1 MKISNVLVPVDFSP
15 PSRLAVDYGVALAR
29 SFRATLTLL
38 HVVEY
43 PSIAVDP
50 AQCDADALKLS
61 ELLGA
66 EDKGDL
72 NVQTVVKVGDV
83 DEQIRSTL
91 REVNADFIVLGT
103 HGRSLLGRALVGSVT
118 QKMLRKLHV
127 PVLTVSHV
135 TGPLKFGTI
144 LFAVDLSAAAE
155 EAYGFALEVAAQ
167 TKSDLTV
174 LHVLDYPGLNYGVL
188 EGDTSIRG
196 RLADIAQSRL
206 DEMAEQAKKRGINV
220 ETLLARGK
228 AAEEI
233 LRTAETNDA
242 NLILLAI
249 EQKGLIEKTFL
260 GATAER
266 VVREAYVPVLS
277 LPVAITGRAG
287 TKDARLAS

>member
-15 PSRLAVDYGVALAR
+15 PSKLAVDYGVALAR
-29 SFRATLTLL
+29 SLRATLTLL

-43 PSIAVDP
+43 PSMAADP
-50 AQCDADALKLS
+50 NQCNEDALKLS
-61 ELLGA
+61 ALLGS

-83 DEQIRSTL
+83 HDQIHSTL

-103 HGRSLLGRALVGSVT
+103 HGRGLLGRAFVGSVT

-127 PVLTVSHV
+127 PVLTVCHV
-135 TGPLKFGTI
+135 TGPLKFGRI
-144 LFAVDLSAAAE
+144 LFASDLSAAAQ
-155 EAYGFALEVAAQ
+155 EAFGFALELAAQ

-174 LHVLDYPGLNYGVL
+174 LHVMDYPGLNYGVL
-188 EGDTSIRG
+188 EADTSVREE
-196 RLADIAQSRL
+196 LADIARSRV
-206 DEMAEQAKKRGINV
+206 DEMAARAKERGVTV
-220 ETLLARGK
+220 ETLLVRGK

-233 LRTAETNDA
+233 LKAAEKNDA

-260 GATAER
+260 GSTAER
-266 VVREAYVPVLS
+266 VVRDAYVPVLS
-277 LPVAITGRAG
+277 VPVTVAEEKER
-287 TKDARLAS
+287 RLAS